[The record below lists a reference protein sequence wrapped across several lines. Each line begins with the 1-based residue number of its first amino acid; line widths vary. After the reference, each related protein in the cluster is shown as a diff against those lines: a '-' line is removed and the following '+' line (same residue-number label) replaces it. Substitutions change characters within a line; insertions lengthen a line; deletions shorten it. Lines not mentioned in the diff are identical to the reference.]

1 MNICYPYFL
10 IALIV
15 GIIGLSV
22 PNLHTMNT
30 DDYVFVRNKH
40 RLSFFLIS
48 VVVVLF
54 SAFRMI
60 SAAYIDEYAYRNR
73 FDAFSSMDFMTVIK
87 ETTEPLFSCIVW
99 ISTKIFNTN
108 QGIIIVTGT
117 LTVLFILGAIKKYS
131 SDFSFACI
139 ILFVTGTMY
148 NTFNGIQQ
156 YLAAAIMLYAF
167 DAVYNKKLKK
177 FLFLVFIC
185 SLVHNASIFLLI
197 FYPLAN
203 EKIGSMKMWIY
214 NGLFLVG
221 GMLFYR
227 AVPDIAVRYGVLT
240 EYVDILN
247 SGHHGVK
254 SITILVNLVPAFFA
268 LLSRRNLFDDK
279 VTLAFANITILHGT
293 IYLLASVD
301 VYIARLA
308 IFTTPL
314 TIIFLSRVTHY
325 LKTASAIKFMAVI
338 LYSIVCCLQLR
349 GIVYN
354 FNFVL

>member
-1 MNICYPYFL
+1 MEIYYPYFL
-10 IALIV
+10 ITLII
-15 GIIGLSV
+15 GIIASSIPNLSV
-22 PNLHTMNT
+22 QNTQEYVYIRKKYNLA
-30 DDYVFVRNKH
+30 Y
-40 RLSFFLIS
+40 FFIS
-48 VVVVLF
+48 IICICF

-60 SAAYIDEYAYRNR
+60 SATNIDEYAYRNR
-73 FDAFSSMDFMTVIK
+73 FDAFSGMDFMTVIK

-99 ISTKIFNTN
+99 ISTKIFHTN

-117 LTVLFILGAIKKYS
+117 LTVLLILGALKKYS

-167 DAVYNKKLKK
+167 DAVYNKKLRQ
-177 FLFLVFIC
+177 FLFIVFIC

-203 EKIGSMKMWIY
+203 AKVGSVKMWIY
-214 NGLFLVG
+214 NGLLLLG
-221 GMLFYR
+221 GILFYR
-227 AVPDIAVRYGVLT
+227 AVPDMAGKYGVLT

-247 SGHHGVK
+247 GGHHGVK
-254 SITILVNLVPAFFA
+254 SITILVNLVPAVFAFLGRKNFFED
-268 LLSRRNLFDDK
+268 R
-279 VTLAFANITILHGT
+279 VTAAFANITILHGA

-314 TIIFLSRVTHY
+314 TIIFLSRVTRY
-325 LKTASAIKFMAVI
+325 LKTASEIKFMAVI
-338 LYSIVCCLQLR
+338 LYSIVCYLQLR

-354 FNFVL
+354 FNFAL